1 MSESPAQESPFGPVD
16 FASYVMSIASSAMI
30 TLGQLPDPA
39 TNLITIELDTARHLI
54 DVLSML
60 EQKTTGNL
68 DATEQKLVTSLLYD
82 LRLGFV
88 EAQRKH
94 SISKP

>member
-1 MSESPAQESPFGPVD
+1 MSESAPQESPFGPVD
-16 FASYVMSIASSAMI
+16 FASYVMSIASSAMV

-39 TNLITIELDTARHLI
+39 TNVITIELDTARHLI
-54 DVLSML
+54 DVLPML
-60 EQKTTGNL
+60 EVKTKGNL

-82 LRLGFV
+82 LRVGFV

-94 SISKP
+94 GTATP

>member
-1 MSESPAQESPFGPVD
+1 
-16 FASYVMSIASSAMI
+16 MI

-39 TNLITIELDTARHLI
+39 TNRITIELDTARHLI

-60 EQKTTGNL
+60 EQKTKGNL

-94 SISKP
+94 SPAKS